1 MANHKSAEKRA
12 RQNEKQRIRSRSH
25 RTRLRNQIKKLRKS
39 VESGELDTARELL
52 RPTLAMVDRS
62 VQQGL
67 LHDNAAA
74 RTKSR
79 LTRLLNQTAA
89 PQG

>member
-62 VQQGL
+62 VQKGL

-89 PQG
+89 QS